1 MAKNWKEMTLIELKA
16 EGVRFLQAACKDAGI
31 KSGVQIDDMAQRLFG
46 YTDYNVTGGDK
57 DADKVVIEEIVEPV
71 PDTAK
76 RIEHDGYT
84 EPVTKPDP
92 QLLTSPLET
101 ESQIGKKCCMA
112 GCDGIV
118 QADGASRIK
127 CNGKRRHG
135 FDI

>member
-16 EGVRFLQAACKDAGI
+16 EGARFLQAACKEAGI
-31 KSGVQIDDMAQRLFG
+31 KGGVAKDEMAQRLFTFIAEPIVG
-46 YTDYNVTGGDK
+46 MDN
-57 DADKVVIEEIVEPV
+57 VVIIE
-71 PDTAK
+71 AK
-76 RIEHDGYT
+76 SGDNCEVDIEYIGNNPA
-84 EPVTKPDP
+84 EKPDP

-118 QADGASRIK
+118 QADGAFRIK